1 MRAPLFVAA
10 ALAVAALVFGE
21 SSEEEI
27 RVRESVAA
35 FYADVNDGD
44 FRHADRYATLDWTHI
59 DARGER
65 TRGREAV
72 LAGLRKSAGNRP
84 NEPPVTTEETNVRF
98 ATADVAIVTV
108 IDRQDN
114 ERYARTLVVVK
125 QKGRWRI
132 AQDQSTPIGR

>member
-1 MRAPLFVAA
+1 MRARLFVAA
-10 ALAVAALVFGE
+10 ALAVAAMAFGE

-35 FYADVNDGD
+35 FYTDVNDGV
-44 FRHADRYATLDWTHI
+44 FSHADRYSTLDWAHI
-59 DARGER
+59 DAGGQR

-72 LAGLRKSAGNRP
+72 LAGLRKSVGTRP
-84 NEPPVTTEETNVRF
+84 NGSPVTTEETNVRF
-98 ATADVAIVTV
+98 AATDVAIVTV
-108 IDRQDN
+108 IDRRSN
-114 ERYARTLVVVK
+114 ERCVRTLVVVK

>member
-1 MRAPLFVAA
+1 MKAPLFVAA
-10 ALAVAALVFGE
+10 ALAVAAMAFGE

-27 RVRESVAA
+27 RVREAVAA

-44 FRHADRYATLDWTHI
+44 FRHADRYATLDWAHI
-59 DARGER
+59 GADGGQ
-65 TRGREAV
+65 TRGRETVVAK
-72 LAGLRKSAGNRP
+72 LRNSTSASAKTAI
-84 NEPPVTTEETNVRF
+84 VTAEETNVRF

-108 IDRQDN
+108 IDRQDD

-132 AQDQSTPIGR
+132 AQDQSTRIGR